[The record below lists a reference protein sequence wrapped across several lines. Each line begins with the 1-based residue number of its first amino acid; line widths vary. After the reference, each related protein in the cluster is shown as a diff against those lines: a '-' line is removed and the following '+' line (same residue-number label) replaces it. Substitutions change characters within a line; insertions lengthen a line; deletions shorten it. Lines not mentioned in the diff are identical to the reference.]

1 MNSETS
7 PDDLIVWPDGMMC
20 YRHELPEMNHKSD
33 DYKVVP
39 FDSQEWHSLHN
50 EDWQFTEVLV

>member
-50 EDWQFTEVLV
+50 EDW